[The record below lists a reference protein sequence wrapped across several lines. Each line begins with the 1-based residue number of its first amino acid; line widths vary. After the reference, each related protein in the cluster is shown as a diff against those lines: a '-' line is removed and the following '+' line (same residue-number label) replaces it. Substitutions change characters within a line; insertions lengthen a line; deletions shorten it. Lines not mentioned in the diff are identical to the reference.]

1 MRCARTFVVGTLC
14 LVVLGLGAGSAGADT
29 RAGVER
35 PRRSTPD
42 EATLAAPTN
51 GAGGSPKPQKPQLV
65 TGSGDIT
72 DAIAEY
78 QALLGADNGG
88 VPQTF
93 SSGRREINWDAVPDE
108 HSQPNSYPPDFFN
121 APDAPRARGAVLST
135 PGDHLGVSADSD
147 NPSGAAVR
155 FGDINPKYTGTFRTN
170 SEERLF
176 SPVGSNVAN
185 IKFYLP
191 GTTTAALTRGFGA
204 VYTDV
209 DSKEAAAFTFYD
221 AKDRKLGTYPVPKS
235 KDGLSFLGVAFKKP
249 IVSRVKIVYGT
260 SKLGPDDSK
269 KYDVAVMDDFI
280 YGEPQA
286 PLLSKKSG

>member
-1 MRCARTFVVGTLC
+1 MRRARTIVVGTVC
-14 LVVLGLGAGSAGADT
+14 VVGLGLGAGSAGA
-29 RAGVER
+29 
-35 PRRSTPD
+35 
-42 EATLAAPTN
+42 
-51 GAGGSPKPQKPQLV
+51 GGNPKPTLV
-65 TGSGDIT
+65 KGSGDIS

-78 QALLGADNGG
+78 QTLLGADNGG

-108 HSQPNSYPPDFFN
+108 FSQPNGYPPDFFN
-121 APDAPRARGAVLST
+121 APQAPRARGVVLST

-155 FGDINPKYTGTFRTN
+155 FGDINPTYVDTFRTN
-170 SEERLF
+170 SAEKLF

-185 IKFYLP
+185 IRFYEP
-191 GTTTAALTRGFGA
+191 GTDKPALTRGFGA

-221 AKDRKLGTYPVPKS
+221 RKGRMLGTYPVPKS

-260 SKLGPDDSK
+260 SKLGPDDTK
-269 KYDVAVMDDFI
+269 LHDVAVMDDFI

-286 PLLSKKSG
+286 P